1 MSIITEGWSITKS
14 SAFRCFFVSI
24 QNLSTY
30 FQPMRYFVVG
40 SLIGL
45 IGLSPALAQNGDRKG
60 HDKMGKI
67 VPEDLIPPAP
77 VLSVDEALKTF
88 TIEKGFVIEP
98 VAAEPLVDK
107 PVALTFDPSGRM
119 WVCEMRG
126 YMPDIDGKL
135 ENRATGRI
143 AILEDTNGDGKVDK
157 RTTFLDK
164 IVLPRAISLVP
175 GGILYGDQDNLY
187 FVARD
192 GDKPKGKAVV
202 VDDKFAPG
210 GNVEHKTN
218 GLMTGIDN
226 WLYNAKSNARF
237 KFIPGENKIIKDST
251 AFRGQWG
258 ISRDNFGRLFHN
270 SNSTLLIGDRVL
282 PNLLNGNNSAK
293 MKSKTTERIGS
304 NAVFPGRVT
313 PGLNRAYI
321 SSHNGYSSN
330 TIDPKTFKLTNAT
343 GACGPVIYRG
353 NNLPASVN
361 GNGFVC
367 ESSAQLIK
375 MIGIENENGTLKGS
389 HPLEKR
395 DFLTSTDERFRP
407 VNMYNA
413 PDGSLYILDM
423 YHGIIQHKTYMTTY
437 LRGQT
442 LSRGLEGPGYGH
454 GRIYR
459 IRSSNKPLAK
469 VENLAKASDIE
480 LIKKLDSPIGAVRDL
495 AQKELID
502 RNADPKPI
510 VAALET
516 GAASDLTNIHLLWTL
531 EGLGALRAEHLAGA
545 LTSKNEELISSA
557 LYAALSLTDSEL
569 IKLQSSVAAVRATA
583 MTAPY
588 IARILAATPSP
599 VAQETLVVFLKQH
612 HKTSLVREAA
622 ISGLGGTAIL
632 FDKVNRGRFS
642 EKSFD
647 KWLQESK
654 RGPQK
659 QIDPK
664 TLLKGEHLASFIRGE
679 KLYSTTAACI
689 GCHGQDGAGLAN
701 LGPQLDGSDW
711 VIGSEI
717 RLVKILI
724 HGLTGPIQINRK
736 TFTPQAF
743 MPGLGVNPTITDG
756 DIADVSTFIRANW
769 TNRAPKITEAT
780 VTKIR
785 KETSGR
791 SAGQMYSQKD
801 FPVNK

>member
-30 FQPMRYFVVG
+30 FQRMRYFVVG

-45 IGLSPALAQNGDRKG
+45 VGLSPALAQNGDRKG

-531 EGLGALRAEHLAGA
+531 EGLGALRAEHLAGT

-599 VAQETLVVFLKQH
+599 VAQETLVAFLKQH

-654 RGPQK
+654 SGPQK

-791 SAGQMYSQKD
+791 SAGHMYSQKD